1 MARSPFDDFE
11 PPDDPGPTAQPRE
24 RPPIDEDDEK
34 VVPISNVG
42 GASPTSAGL
51 DSGGNFAGPED
62 DLANL
67 SEPEPPEAP
76 ELDAVHARDEEEL

>member
-1 MARSPFDDFE
+1 MARPPFDDVD
-11 PPDDPGPTAQPRE
+11 PDDPGPTAQPRE

-42 GASPTSAGL
+42 GAAPTPAGL
-51 DSGGNFAGPED
+51 DSGGNFAGSED
-62 DLANL
+62 DLSNL

-76 ELDAVHARDEEEL
+76 ELDAVHARDEDDL

>member
-1 MARSPFDDFE
+1 MARSANDDLGPLE
-11 PPDDPGPTAQPRE
+11 DQRPTAQPRE

-42 GASPTSAGL
+42 GASPTSTGL

-76 ELDAVHARDEEEL
+76 ELDAVHVRDEDDL